1 MICMD
6 VGNQNKNP
14 GNPQFDR
21 MIEGATNVLQN
32 VLFLKK
38 GEKML
43 IVMDESKKDIGQAFE
58 EGARVLGA
66 STQKYSLSKHK
77 RPITEIPDEL
87 RLLFKNQKVIINT
100 FGSDPKE
107 TPFRVK
113 LLYEEI
119 LYNARVGH
127 APGITV
133 DMMKEGPMRVDYTKI
148 VKDADHLMSLFKSV
162 KEVHI
167 TAPAGTDL
175 VLDIEDRTFQT
186 DVKINEGEFGNL
198 PAGEIWCA
206 PVENAANGVIVVDGS
221 IGDIGNVTEPLHLG
235 VKAGYLERVECGDK
249 SLVKQ
254 IEDLSSVDKMARI
267 IGELGIGLNPGARLT
282 GNLLEDE
289 KAGGTAHIAFGN
301 NIDMV
306 GGRNNSMTHRDYL
319 FNRPTFEATYK
330 DGSKKTIIQKGKVMY

>member
-1 MICMD
+1 MD
-6 VGNQNKNP
+6 VGNISKNS
-14 GNPQFDR
+14 GNPQFER
-21 MIEGATNVLQN
+21 MVEGATNVLQN
-32 VLFLKK
+32 VLFLRK
-38 GEKML
+38 GEKLL

-58 EGARVLGA
+58 EGARALGA
-66 STQKYSLSKHK
+66 STQKYSLSQHR

-87 RLLFKNQKVIINT
+87 RLLFKHQKVIINT

-119 LYNARVGH
+119 LHKARVGH

-133 DMMKEGPMRVDYTKI
+133 GMMNEGPMRVDYTKI
-148 VKDADHLMSLFKSV
+148 VKDADRLMALFKNV

-167 TAPAGTDL
+167 TAPAGTDI
-175 VLDIEDRTFQT
+175 VLNIEDRTFQT

-206 PVENAANGVIVVDGS
+206 PVEDAANGVIVVDGS
-221 IGDIGNVTEPLHLG
+221 IGDLGNVTKPLHIR
-235 VKAGYLERVECGDK
+235 VKAGHLEKAECEDKALARQVE
-249 SLVKQ
+249 
-254 IEDLSSVDKMARI
+254 ELSSVDKMARI

-319 FNRPTFEATYK
+319 FNQPTFKATYK
-330 DGSKKTIIQKGKVMY
+330 DGSKKTIIQNGKVMY